1 VIGRN
6 GETIK
11 AWSAQTG
18 ARVQLANKME
28 CPVPSERVCSI
39 TGALPA
45 VIETAELIVD
55 KLASDPAI
63 SKVSSI
69 SASSTSTSIAT
80 AVLLLCYCRL

>member
-1 VIGRN
+1 MHAILTGGLVIGRN

-63 SKVSSI
+63 SKVSS
-69 SASSTSTSIAT
+69 
-80 AVLLLCYCRL
+80 